1 MNRHY
6 TSDTLMKNAMRTNGT
21 AGKVVQAFLWDPCRS
36 LAAQETHL
44 VGKPRLPGALWGQ
57 TNGFAFSEMHFQFI
71 IANVTSLLL
80 FYVYPNSTQLLFA
93 RTFLVFSAVRKRRAV
108 GALLLLTL

>member
-1 MNRHY
+1 M
-6 TSDTLMKNAMRTNGT
+6 
-21 AGKVVQAFLWDPCRS
+21 AGKVVQAFLRDPCGS
-36 LAAQETHL
+36 LAAEETPL

-80 FYVYPNSTQLLFA
+80 FYVYANSTQLFFA
-93 RTFLVFSAVRKRRAV
+93 RTFLVFSVVRKRRAV